1 MVMVLVVSAPVRWEE
16 KTTKEKVYKTKLE
29 QARKALQDGDPAEEI
44 PFPEMYTIKA
54 RIVEKPKAT
63 PQDILTLL
71 PTQGPIGISID
82 MDEKFSLLE
91 DNGIHIVQEPKEGMK
106 RHALIIVGHGRTKD
120 NQLFFIVQ
128 NTWGTSWCNNG
139 YARIIIEKTCPIFY
153 VEALLA

>member
-1 MVMVLVVSAPVRWEE
+1 MEDGDGDGSSGIGTGTVGGKNNKGKGVQNQTRLEADIRR
-16 KTTKEKVYKTKLE
+16 E

-44 PFPEMYTIKA
+44 PFPE
-54 RIVEKPKAT
+54 
-63 PQDILTLL
+63 DILTLL
-71 PTQGPIGISID
+71 PTQGPNTTADSSP
-82 MDEKFSLLE
+82 ENLSCLLE

>member
-1 MVMVLVVSAPVRWEE
+1 MEDGGGDGSSGIGTGTVGGKHNKGKGVQNQTRLEADIRR
-16 KTTKEKVYKTKLE
+16 E
-29 QARKALQDGDPAEEI
+29 QARKALQDGDPAEEF
-44 PFPEMYTIKA
+44 PFPQ
-54 RIVEKPKAT
+54 AT

-91 DNGIHIVQEPKEGMK
+91 DNGIHVVQEPKEGMK
-106 RHALIIVGHGRTKD
+106 RHALIIVDHGRTKN

>member
-1 MVMVLVVSAPVRWEE
+1 
-16 KTTKEKVYKTKLE
+16 
-29 QARKALQDGDPAEEI
+29 
-44 PFPEMYTIKA
+44 MYTIKA